1 MRKFL
6 ISIICALCV
15 CSAFAAGENIAT
27 SKAFVDTAVAQKQ
40 DKISANSG
48 TAQVLT
54 NTGSAGTVGTK
65 DIYTASGE
73 YANQT
78 AALVDAQNMNAAVQN
93 AIDTEFECI
102 QYDSNN
108 ECLLVRV
115 VAAAQLPSGYTALR
129 YLESAGK
136 QYIDLGMPIGSTENI
151 TAKFVYLNSVES
163 EWFGASDGNDW
174 RSPKFTFSQP
184 SADPLEF
191 MVYSTANTN
200 LVPRYYTASSPCVI
214 GTPYIINWYG
224 NPYKTAQLYP
234 NISWART
241 VHEVYTPTRNA
252 YLFDVNYPGFEI
264 SSTGRS
270 MRIYYFRVEG
280 KLDLIPARRDSD
292 GVLGMY
298 DLVSG
303 TFLTNSGTGNFIAGP
318 MIYMPSNN

>member
-6 ISIICALCV
+6 ILVICAIFALP
-15 CSAFAAGENIAT
+15 AFAAGENVAT

-65 DIYTASGE
+65 DVYDSSAA

-78 AALVDAQNMNAAVQN
+78 TALVDAQNMNAAVQA

-115 VAAAQLPSGYTALR
+115 VAPAQLPSGYTALR
-129 YLESAGK
+129 YIESTGT

-151 TAKFVYLNSVES
+151 TAKFVYLNSVGS
-163 EWFGASDGNDW
+163 GWFGAADGTDW
-174 RSPKFTFSQP
+174 RSPRFTFSYP
-184 SADPLEF
+184 SGYPSTF
-191 MVYSTANTN
+191 MIYSTANTN
-200 LVPRYYTASSPCVI
+200 LNAMYYYAGSPCAI

-234 NISWART
+234 NISWEVT
-241 VHEVYTPTRNA
+241 YHEVYTPTRNA
-252 YLFDVNYPGFEI
+252 YLFYVNYPGFEI
-264 SSTGRS
+264 SATTRS

-292 GVLGMY
+292 GELGMY

-318 MIYMPSNN
+318 MIYMPSGN